1 MSGCGTSQ
9 GSRTP
14 SLSAPSPPQT
24 PSRRPVGAPAKS
36 PPQVPAQRSEGGAGL
51 REGWALSVGMWIR
64 AGQTSESSSPPSR
77 ERLAGQRQL
86 WPARAGRGRGRRSR
100 GGVARGCWEAVGT
113 RTGRAGDGQGSGARK
128 RVPDHPAWH
137 SRPECAAAQ
146 ESASAD
152 PQQPRM
158 PLSKLI
164 GVWFAADQSWRVRAG
179 PSDHSAELEAV
190 ATTAAGGETPKRAA
204 SAHCAAARGERD
216 GVRRSFQHPRSKM
229 CRQVGMAAHSAGSRA
244 SYVKV
249 GLVLTWS

>member
-1 MSGCGTSQ
+1 MSAG
-9 GSRTP
+9 
-14 SLSAPSPPQT
+14 
-24 PSRRPVGAPAKS
+24 KS
-36 PPQVPAQRSEGGAGL
+36 H
-51 REGWALSVGMWIR
+51 R
-64 AGQTSESSSPPSR
+64 AGQTSESSSPCSR
-77 ERLAGQRQL
+77 QRLAGQRQF

-100 GGVARGCWEAVGT
+100 GGVARGCWEAVET

-128 RVPDHPAWH
+128 RVPAIQAWH

-146 ESASAD
+146 DSAAAD
-152 PQQPRM
+152 PQQPQT
-158 PLSKLI
+158 PLSELI

-179 PSDHSAELEAV
+179 PSDHSTELEAV

-216 GVRRSFQHPRSKM
+216 GVRRSFQRPRSPM